1 MNSTRDHQRNN
12 HQRKED
18 RRTFLKQMATVAGS
32 APLAGTLIG
41 VTEASAQTEA
51 SPPKQASAHETER
64 LAAYAAAMRYE
75 DLPPEVVQR
84 AKDCIIDAVAT
95 ISYGAELPW
104 SKMILAYAQAYNN
117 GGEAKS
123 AVLGTG
129 ALKLNAPGA
138 AFVNGA
144 FGHAFELDATTEPNS
159 GTHPSAT
166 LFTSALAVGQE
177 RGLSGRDLVTAFVAG
192 GEAMYRIGY
201 ATKHSNE
208 TRGFHAPGTTGP
220 FGAAVAVGRIRE
232 FDAAKM
238 TNALGIAGSLA
249 CGLLEF
255 VSAGNGAM
263 VKRLHLGRAAESGV
277 LAATLASEGFT
288 GPTTVLEG
296 EFGFLRVYCN
306 EWDLAQLTRGFN
318 TEYFTKNITMKRY
331 ACHMTAQN
339 PVEAT
344 EDLRNQHKFSAADI
358 GSILIAGDDRVATR
372 NNIPAPEDTML
383 AQYSVPFSVALSLY
397 RDARDPRSFNDE
409 AVIHDKAILDLASR
423 IKSVRATNQS
433 RQDTTAT
440 VTIRLKDGREVT
452 QKVSYFK
459 GTAER
464 PLDQGD
470 LKEKFM
476 LMTANRDRAKM
487 ETMFA
492 RLQHLETEKSLDWI
506 TV

>member
-1 MNSTRDHQRNN
+1 MLR
-12 HQRKED
+12 ED
-18 RRTFLKQMATVAGS
+18 KMSANENQHGRRTFLKQMATVAGG
-32 APLAGTLIG
+32 APLAPMLLAAGP
-41 VTEASAQTEA
+41 ASAQTEPA
-51 SPPKQASAHETER
+51 QRKEATAHETER
-64 LAAYAAAMRYE
+64 LAAYVAALRYE
-75 DLPPEVVQR
+75 DVPPAALQR

-95 ISYGAELPW
+95 ISFGAELPW
-104 SKMILAYAQAYNN
+104 SKMIIAYAQRYGS
-117 GGEAKS
+117 GGEANS

-129 ALKLNAPGA
+129 GLKLNAPA
-138 AFVNGA
+138 AALANGA
-144 FGHAFELDATTEPNS
+144 LGHAFELDATTEPNS
-159 GTHPSAT
+159 GTHPAAT

-177 RGLSGRDLVTAFVAG
+177 RDLSGRDLVTAFVAG

-220 FGAAVAVGRIRE
+220 FGAAVAVGRLRQ
-232 FDAAKM
+232 FDAARM

-263 VKRLHLGRAAESGV
+263 VKRLHLGRGAESGV
-277 LAATLASEGFT
+277 LAATLAAEGFT

-306 EWDLAQLTRGFN
+306 EWDLAQLTRGLGSEF
-318 TEYFTKNITMKRY
+318 FTKNITMKRY

-344 EDLRNQHKFSAADI
+344 QDLREEHKFVPADI
-358 GSILIAGDDRVATR
+358 ATILIAGDERVATR
-372 NNIPAPEDTML
+372 NNIPAPEDKMM

-397 RDARDPRSFNDE
+397 RDARDPRSFNDD
-409 AVIHDKAILDLASR
+409 AVVRDPAILDLASR
-423 IKSVRATNQS
+423 IKATRATNQS

-440 VTIRLKDGREVT
+440 VTIVLKDGRQFSRKVT
-452 QKVSYFK
+452 SFK

-464 PLDQGD
+464 PLDQAE

-476 LMTANRDRAKM
+476 LMTAHRDRAKM
-487 ETMFA
+487 EAMFE
-492 RLQHLETEKSLDWI
+492 RLQHIENEKSLDWI
-506 TV
+506 NV

>member
-1 MNSTRDHQRNN
+1 MTSA
-12 HQRKED
+12 KEHSQG
-18 RRTFLKQMATVAGS
+18 RRTFLKQMATAAGS
-32 APLAGTLIG
+32 APLAPMLLGAT
-41 VTEASAQTEA
+41 TASAQTE
-51 SPPKQASAHETER
+51 PTLPKQATAHETER
-64 LAAYAAAMRYE
+64 LAAYAAALRYE
-75 DLPPEVVQR
+75 DMPPEVLQR

-95 ISYGAELPW
+95 ISFGAELPW
-104 SKMILAYAQAYNN
+104 SKMIIAYAQRYGS
-117 GGEAKS
+117 GGEANS

-129 ALKLNAPGA
+129 GLKLNAPAA
-138 AFVNGA
+138 AFANGA
-144 FGHAFELDATTEPNS
+144 LGHAFELDATTEPNS

-166 LFTSALAVGQE
+166 LFTSTLAVAQE
-177 RGLSGRDLVTAFVAG
+177 HGLGGRDLVTAFVAG

-220 FGAAVAVGRIRE
+220 FGAAVAVARLRQ
-232 FDAAKM
+232 FDAVKM
-238 TNALGIAGSLA
+238 TNALGVAGSLA

-277 LAATLASEGFT
+277 LAATLAGEGFT

-306 EWDLAQLTRGFN
+306 EWDLTQLTRGLG
-318 TEYFTKNITMKRY
+318 TEFFTKNIVMKRY

-344 EDLRNQHKFSAADI
+344 QDLREEHKFSPADI
-358 GSILIAGDDRVATR
+358 GSILIAGDERVATR
-372 NNIPAPEDTML
+372 NNILSPEDKMM

-397 RDARDPRSFNDE
+397 RDARDPRSFNDD
-409 AVIHDKAILDLASR
+409 AVVHDPVILDLASR
-423 IKSVRATNQS
+423 IKATRAVNQS

-440 VTIRLKDGREVT
+440 VTIKLKDGREFSRRVT
-452 QKVSYFK
+452 SFK

-464 PLDQGD
+464 PLDQAE

-476 LMTANRDRAKM
+476 LMTGHRDRAKM
-487 ETMFA
+487 EAMFE
-492 RLQHLETEKSLDWI
+492 RLQHIETEKTLDWI
-506 TV
+506 NV

>member
-1 MNSTRDHQRNN
+1 MTSANESQ
-12 HQRKED
+12 QG
-18 RRTFLKQMATVAGS
+18 RRTFLKHMATVAGG
-32 APLAGTLIG
+32 APLAPMLLGATA
-41 VTEASAQTEA
+41 ASAQTEPA
-51 SPPKQASAHETER
+51 HPKEPTAHETER
-64 LAAYAAAMRYE
+64 LAAYAAALRYE
-75 DLPPEVVQR
+75 DLPPAVVQR
-84 AKDCIIDAVAT
+84 AKDCIVDAVAT
-95 ISYGAELPW
+95 ISFGAELPW
-104 SKMILAYAQAYNN
+104 SKMIIAYAQRYGS

-123 AVLGTG
+123 AILGTG
-129 ALKLNAPGA
+129 GLRVNAPA
-138 AFVNGA
+138 AALANGA
-144 FGHAFELDATTEPNS
+144 LGHAFELDATTDPNS

-166 LFTSALAVGQE
+166 LFTSALAVAQE
-177 RGLSGRDLVTAFVAG
+177 RGLGGRDLVTAFVAG

-220 FGAAVAVGRIRE
+220 FGAAVAVARLRQ

-238 TNALGIAGSLA
+238 TNTLGIAGSLA

-277 LAATLASEGFT
+277 LAATLAGEGFT
-288 GPTTVLEG
+288 GPSSVLEG

-306 EWDLAQLTRGFN
+306 EWDLAALTRGFG

-344 EDLRNQHKFSAADI
+344 QDLREEHKFSPADI
-358 GSILIAGDDRVATR
+358 GSILIAGDERVATR
-372 NNIPAPEDTML
+372 NNIPAPEDKMM

-397 RDARDPRSFNDE
+397 RDARDPRSFNDD
-409 AVIHDKAILDLASR
+409 AVIHDPAILDLASR
-423 IKSVRATNQS
+423 IKAIRAVDQS

-440 VTIRLKDGREVT
+440 VTISLKDGRQISRRVT
-452 QKVSYFK
+452 SFK

-464 PLDQGD
+464 PLDQAE
-470 LKEKFM
+470 LKEKFT
-476 LMTANRDRAKM
+476 LMTAHRDRAKM
-487 ETMFA
+487 EAIFG
-492 RLQHLETEKSLDWI
+492 RLQHIETEKTLDWI
-506 TV
+506 DI

>member
-1 MNSTRDHQRNN
+1 MTDASEDRH
-12 HQRKED
+12 D
-18 RRTFLKQMATVAGS
+18 RRTFLKQMATVAGT
-32 APLAGTLIG
+32 APLAGALLG
-41 VTEASAQTEA
+41 ASASSAQTEA
-51 SPPKQASAHETER
+51 TAPKQATAHETER
-64 LAAYAAAMRYE
+64 LAAYAAGIRYE

-95 ISYGAELPW
+95 ISFGAELPW
-104 SKMILAYAQAYNN
+104 SKMILAYAQAYGS

-123 AVLGTG
+123 SILGTG
-129 ALKLNAPGA
+129 GRKLNAPAA

-177 RGLSGRDLVTAFVAG
+177 RGLTGRDLVTAFVAG

-220 FGAAVAVGRIRE
+220 FGAAVAVGRMRE

-306 EWDLAQLTRGFN
+306 EWDLAQLTRGFGS
-318 TEYFTKNITMKRY
+318 EYFTKNITMKRY

-358 GSILIAGDDRVATR
+358 ASMVIAGDDRVATR
-372 NNIPAPEDTML
+372 NNILAPEDKMM

-397 RDARDPRSFNDE
+397 RDARDPRSFNDD
-409 AVIHDKAILDLASR
+409 AVIHDSAILDLASR

-440 VTIRLKDGREVT
+440 VTIKLKDGRELS

-464 PLDQGD
+464 PLDQAE

-476 LMTANRDRAKM
+476 LMTANRDRARM

-492 RLQHLETEKSLDWI
+492 RLQHLETEKTLDWI
-506 TV
+506 EV